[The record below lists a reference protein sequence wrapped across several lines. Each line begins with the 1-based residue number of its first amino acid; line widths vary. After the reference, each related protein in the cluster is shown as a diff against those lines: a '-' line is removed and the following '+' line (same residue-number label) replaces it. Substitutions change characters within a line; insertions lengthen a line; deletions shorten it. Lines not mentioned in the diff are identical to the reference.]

1 MTVVVVAPTEVVP
14 VVVDGP
20 GLAADPP
27 ACDSDAEDSPDD
39 DELDDDDAPAPESP
53 ESAQATP
60 GPARMAVPT
69 PERHCQP
76 ADPTDVSR
84 SAH

>member
-1 MTVVVVAPTEVVP
+1 MVVAPTEVAP

-39 DELDDDDAPAPESP
+39 DELDDDDAP
-53 ESAQATP
+53 
-60 GPARMAVPT
+60 
-69 PERHCQP
+69 
-76 ADPTDVSR
+76 DP
-84 SAH
+84 